1 MAVVARPGSRSGKML
16 CHSRSI
22 WAFWELRSWRGVAS
36 SHNWSSPARWIC
48 HRCPKTLDCFEFP
61 LCTRLNTCIL
71 GSGCIWRV
79 CSLRILGSGALT
91 PSKASCKHLWS
102 WFPVLKIDR
111 LRLAF
116 LDWYWSIQ
124 TISNQTRYI
133 FQIWYTVRIFHRS
146 FFANSV

>member
-1 MAVVARPGSRSGKML
+1 MKTYTNLWPKSEQKYDKVVARPGSRSGKML

-22 WAFWELRSWRGVAS
+22 WAFWELRSWIGVAS

-71 GSGCIWRV
+71 GSGCTWRV

-111 LRLAF
+111 HDSLLAS
-116 LDWYWSIQ
+116 LSSLILGH
-124 TISNQTRYI
+124 SNI
-133 FQIWYTVRIFHRS
+133 K
-146 FFANSV
+146 